1 MTDQENSGSGENRK
15 GDFWQRFTLAA
26 IIERMPAWMKNK
38 YILTLLVFIVWIFL
52 LDPNN
57 LISRVREIKTRT
69 RLKQEK
75 EDYMSRIEE
84 DRSKLN
90 ELRTSNENLEKYA
103 REQYRMKKPDED
115 LFIIVTP
122 EQERK
127 IRRERKVSKTPKP
140 ARKQASGK
148 SQKE

>member
-1 MTDQENSGSGENRK
+1 
-15 GDFWQRFTLAA
+15 
-26 IIERMPAWMKNK
+26 MKNK
-38 YILTLLVFIVWIFL
+38 YVLTILVFLVWIIL

-57 LISRVREIKTRT
+57 IITRIREVRT
-69 RLKQEK
+69 RNRLLREK
-75 EDYMSRIEE
+75 EYYMGRIEE
-84 DRSKLN
+84 DRRKLN

-127 IRRERKVSKTPKP
+127 IRRDRKVSKTTKP
-140 ARKQASGK
+140 AAERASKGSK
-148 SQKE
+148 R

>member
-1 MTDQENSGSGENRK
+1 MKE
-15 GDFWQRFTLAA
+15 DFWQRFTLAA
-26 IIERMPAWMKNK
+26 LLDRMPPWMKNK
-38 YILTLLVFIVWIFL
+38 YILTLLVFLVWIIL

-57 LISRVREIKTRT
+57 LISRVRELKTRN
-69 RLKQEK
+69 RLEREK
-75 EDYMSRIEE
+75 EYYMGRIEE
-84 DRSKLN
+84 DRRKLD

-103 REQYRMKKPDED
+103 REQYRMKRPDED

-140 ARKQASGK
+140 ARRQASDK
-148 SQKE
+148 SSRK

>member
-1 MTDQENSGSGENRK
+1 MKE
-15 GDFWQRFTLAA
+15 DFWQRFTLAA
-26 IIERMPAWMKNK
+26 LLDRMPPWMKNK
-38 YILTLLVFIVWIFL
+38 YILTLLVFLVWIIL

-57 LISRVREIKTRT
+57 LISRAREVKTRN
-69 RLKQEK
+69 RLEREK
-75 EDYMSRIEE
+75 EYYMGRIEE
-84 DRSKLN
+84 DRRKLD

-103 REQYRMKKPDED
+103 REQYRMKRPDED

-140 ARKQASGK
+140 ARRQAPDK
-148 SQKE
+148 SSRK

>member
-1 MTDQENSGSGENRK
+1 LKE
-15 GDFWQRFTLAA
+15 DFWQRFTLAA
-26 IIERMPAWMKNK
+26 LLDRMPPWMKNK
-38 YILTLLVFIVWIFL
+38 YILTLLVFLVWIIL

-57 LISRVREIKTRT
+57 LISRVREVKTRN
-69 RLKQEK
+69 RLEREK
-75 EDYMSRIEE
+75 EYYMGRIEE
-84 DRSKLN
+84 DRRKLD

-103 REQYRMKKPDED
+103 REQYRMKRPDED

-140 ARKQASGK
+140 ARRQASDK
-148 SQKE
+148 SSRK

>member
-1 MTDQENSGSGENRK
+1 MTELENHGPGDNRK

-26 IIERMPAWMKNK
+26 LLERMPPWMKNK
-38 YILTLLVFIVWIFL
+38 YILTILVFLVWIIL

-57 LISRVREIKTRT
+57 LISRVREIRT
-69 RLKQEK
+69 RNRLEQEK
-75 EDYMSRIEE
+75 EYYMARIEE
-84 DRSKLN
+84 DRRKLS

-103 REQYRMKKPDED
+103 REQYRMKRPDED

-140 ARKQASGK
+140 ARKQASDK
-148 SQKE
+148 NSRK

>member
-1 MTDQENSGSGENRK
+1 MKE
-15 GDFWQRFTLAA
+15 DFWQRFTLAA
-26 IIERMPAWMKNK
+26 LRDRMPSWMKNK
-38 YILTLLVFIVWIFL
+38 YILTLLVFLVWIIL

-57 LISRVREIKTRT
+57 LISRVREVKTRN
-69 RLKQEK
+69 RLEREK
-75 EDYMSRIEE
+75 EYYMGRIEE
-84 DRSKLN
+84 DRRKLN

-103 REQYRMKKPDED
+103 REQYRMKRPDED

-140 ARKQASGK
+140 ARRQASGK
-148 SQKE
+148 RSRQ

>member
-1 MTDQENSGSGENRK
+1 MTEQEKEKPGNTGK

-26 IIERMPAWMKNK
+26 MLERMPPWMKNK
-38 YILTLLVFIVWIFL
+38 YILTILVFLVWIIL

-57 LISRVREIKTRT
+57 LISRVRGIRT
-69 RLKQEK
+69 RNRLEQEK
-75 EDYMSRIEE
+75 EYYMARIEE
-84 DRSKLN
+84 DRRKLT

-103 REQYRMKKPDED
+103 REQYRMKRPDED

-140 ARKQASGK
+140 ARKQASDK
-148 SQKE
+148 NSRK

>member
-1 MTDQENSGSGENRK
+1 MTAQENNDNGKSRK

-26 IIERMPAWMKNK
+26 LIERMPPWMKNK
-38 YILTLLVFIVWIFL
+38 YILTLLIFIVWIIL

-57 LISRVREIKTRT
+57 LISRVREIKNRS
-69 RLKQEK
+69 RLQQEK
-75 EDYMSRIEE
+75 EYYMSRIEE

-103 REQYRMKKPDED
+103 REQYRMKRADED

-127 IRRERKVSKTPKP
+127 IRRERKVSQTPKP
-140 ARKQASGK
+140 AGRQASEK
-148 SQKE
+148 SKKK

>member
-1 MTDQENSGSGENRK
+1 MK

-26 IIERMPAWMKNK
+26 LTDRMPPWMKNK
-38 YILTLLVFIVWIFL
+38 YVLTILVFMVWIIL

-57 LISRVREIKTRT
+57 LISRVREVRT
-69 RLKQEK
+69 RNRLEREK
-75 EDYMSRIEE
+75 EYYMNRIDE
-84 DRSKLN
+84 DRRKLN

-122 EQERK
+122 DQERK

-140 ARKQASGK
+140 ARKRASDK
-148 SQKE
+148 SQ